1 MHDPTFSDDTASPV
15 RSLRDRLGGNAEER
29 LGRALSELLES
40 PLFTG
45 AIGRAFDARE
55 KAAQAQEVAL
65 GALNLPSAAD
75 IERLTR
81 RIRSLSQRLEAIE
94 DGVERLDTSRL
105 AERRAPAEL
114 EARLERVEQQLD
126 GLLGK
131 LDLLLSAYPAG
142 RPSQPAQP
150 SHAAASPRPQGRRKP
165 KARRAAARKAAAEGR
180 RRAQSEAARPP
191 APRKAKPKAAARA
204 RPQPKAARRRAQT
217 RRPKPP
223 ARARRTSAR
232 DGRAAHR
239 FGALAAASWSP
250 MRSRAPRSSKVSET
264 TSTHPTAIPRAG
276 AEGEQRGGLHLD
288 RERLRRPPRGRRRR
302 RGPR

>member
-1 MHDPTFSDDTASPV
+1 MHDPTFSDDAASPV

-29 LGRALSELLES
+29 LGKALSELLES

-81 RIRSLSQRLEAIE
+81 RIRSLSQRLESIE
-94 DGVERLDTSRL
+94 DGVERLDSTRL

-131 LDLLLSAYPAG
+131 LDLLLTRVQQAAQEPAG
-142 RPSQPAQP
+142 AAPRRTPAEAAPEAGARPRRRPP
-150 SHAAASPRPQGRRKP
+150 RTPRPQSRSRRLLPRKAEAKPLAPREAPPKAAPRKAQPKAPPRAGAAQP
-165 KARRAAARKAAAEGR
+165 KARRRRGRKQALSR
-180 RRAQSEAARPP
+180 RLG
-191 APRKAKPKAAARA
+191 ARA
-204 RPQPKAARRRAQT
+204 
-217 RRPKPP
+217 
-223 ARARRTSAR
+223 
-232 DGRAAHR
+232 
-239 FGALAAASWSP
+239 
-250 MRSRAPRSSKVSET
+250 
-264 TSTHPTAIPRAG
+264 
-276 AEGEQRGGLHLD
+276 
-288 RERLRRPPRGRRRR
+288 
-302 RGPR
+302 

>member
-1 MHDPTFSDDTASPV
+1 MHDPTFSDDTASPI

-81 RIRSLSQRLEAIE
+81 RVRSLSQRLEGIE
-94 DGVERLDTSRL
+94 DGVERLDSSRL
-105 AERRAPAEL
+105 AERRTPAEL

-131 LDLLLSAYPAG
+131 LDLLLA
-142 RPSQPAQP
+142 RVQQPAKETARP
-150 SHAAASPRPQGRRKP
+150 RVSAAP
-165 KARRAAARKAAAEGR
+165 KAQPKAAAARKPQPNAAAAGPE
-180 RRAQSEAARPP
+180 
-191 APRKAKPKAAARA
+191 PRPKAVAAGPK
-204 RPQPKAARRRAQT
+204 PQPKAAT
-217 RRPKPP
+217 
-223 ARARRTSAR
+223 ARR
-232 DGRAAHR
+232 
-239 FGALAAASWSP
+239 
-250 MRSRAPRSSKVSET
+250 K
-264 TSTHPTAIPRAG
+264 RAG
-276 AEGEQRGGLHLD
+276 
-288 RERLRRPPRGRRRR
+288 
-302 RGPR
+302 